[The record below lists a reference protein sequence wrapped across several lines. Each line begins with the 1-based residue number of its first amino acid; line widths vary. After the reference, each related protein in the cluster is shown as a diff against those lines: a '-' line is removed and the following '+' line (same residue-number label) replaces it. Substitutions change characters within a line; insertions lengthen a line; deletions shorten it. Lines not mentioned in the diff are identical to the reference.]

1 MSLKKHSKVP
11 SSNQP
16 DLVLLNLVPGGAP
29 LTHDEP
35 IITEMDLQTQYG
47 GRSSPSALPQ
57 NRIEILALV
66 WFITGSG

>member
-29 LTHDEP
+29 LTHDEC
-35 IITEMDLQTQYG
+35 IITGLDL
-47 GRSSPSALPQ
+47 
-57 NRIEILALV
+57 
-66 WFITGSG
+66 